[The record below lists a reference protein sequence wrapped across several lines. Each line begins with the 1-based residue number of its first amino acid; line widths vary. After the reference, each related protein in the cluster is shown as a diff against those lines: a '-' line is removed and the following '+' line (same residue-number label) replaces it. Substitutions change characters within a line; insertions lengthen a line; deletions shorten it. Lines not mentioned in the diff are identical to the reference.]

1 MTAAYI
7 SSPLWHILISVLKNK
22 ANGHYCITI
31 HLFTARSTTPNV
43 TCPDSKTV
51 HVNSRDGTLYNLTS
65 EVTVTEIAGYTT
77 TLTVRNPTIHAMVDD
92 IGSGQIVTVTANFT
106 AGGPLVGTTSQ
117 CSYMVNIKGMT

>member
-1 MTAAYI
+1 LTDI
-7 SSPLWHILISVLKNK
+7 ILLLEALHKIILNLKVK
-22 ANGHYCITI
+22 ANGLYCN
-31 HLFTARSTTPNV
+31 LFTARSTTPIV
-43 TCPDSKTV
+43 ACPGPKTLY
-51 HVNSRDGTLYNLTS
+51 VNSRNGTLYNVTS

-77 TLTVRNPTIHAMVDD
+77 TLTVSNPTIHAMVDD